1 MLTLGRRLERGM
13 VLWDEECVEG
23 SGLMGTTCAGR
34 EILALMWAVHW
45 IREVL

>member
-1 MLTLGRRLERGM
+1 MLTFGRSLERG
-13 VLWDEECVEG
+13 VGLWDEDCVEG
-23 SGLMGTTCAGR
+23 GGLMGTPCAGR